1 MMIVA
6 SGLSAKLVRYEEVS
20 CPIIAVNGS
29 IDWLP
34 RADLWFTLDM
44 SAENRQRFE
53 NQREGVRYVACGE
66 PGHPARI
73 ADRGDEPADN
83 GSPEWWL
90 WRWSAK
96 LGLSEDP
103 GAIHTGNS
111 AYGALGLAYHMRPK
125 RIVLC
130 GVDADDQP
138 RIDGGRT
145 RSLAH
150 LALLFASAVPQLRA
164 AGIEVVNASP
174 WSLIECFPKID
185 PKDVAEWT
193 SNQ

>member
-6 SGLSAKLVRYEEVS
+6 NGLSAKLVLYEEVS

-34 RADLWFTLDM
+34 RADWWFTLDM

-53 NQREGVRYVACGE
+53 RQRPAVKYIACGE
-66 PGHPARI
+66 PGHVRRVSH
-73 ADRGDEPADN
+73 RGAEPADKS
-83 GSPEWWL
+83 SPEWWL

-138 RIDGGRT
+138 RIDGQMT

-150 LALLFASAVPQLRA
+150 LPMLFESAVPQLRA
-164 AGIEVVNASP
+164 AGVEVVNASP
-174 WSLIECFPKID
+174 WSRITCFPKIE
-185 PKDVAEWT
+185 PAKVPEWIM
-193 SNQ
+193 